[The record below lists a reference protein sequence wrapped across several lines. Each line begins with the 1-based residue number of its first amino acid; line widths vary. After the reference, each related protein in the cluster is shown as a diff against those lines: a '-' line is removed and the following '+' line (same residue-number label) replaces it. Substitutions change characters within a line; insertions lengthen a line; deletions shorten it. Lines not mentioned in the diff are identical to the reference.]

1 MIYHALPETK
11 STGNRV
17 QFSGGNYEM
26 YHLANDPFE
35 ERNLA
40 AVKSTLLKK
49 MMADMIDRLER
60 CGADYPVDESG
71 QELKPKVPG
80 Q

>member
-1 MIYHALPETK
+1 
-11 STGNRV
+11 V
-17 QFSGGNYEM
+17 GNYEV

-49 MMADMIDRLER
+49 MMADMIRELEK
-60 CGADYPVDESG
+60 CGANYPVDDSG
-71 QELKPKVPG
+71 KEVKPKIPG
-80 Q
+80 K